1 MIVQPARHK
10 QALLPI
16 HIADTQRRA
25 IKKAGECRHFPAS
38 KVSRPPYAGAI
49 IRTEYDKKQILLST
63 GWVLTAGT
71 GLDRERPGS
80 IWIESRPPR
89 RTAPETGRLLGYN
102 AGHFLDGG

>member
-16 HIADTQRRA
+16 HIADAQCRA
-25 IKKAGECRHFPAS
+25 IKKAGECRHCPAL

-63 GWVLTAGT
+63 GWVLTAGMPR
-71 GLDRERPGS
+71 DRERSGG
-80 IWIESRPPR
+80 IGIGFRPPL

-102 AGHFLDGG
+102 AGHFVDGG